1 MFLSFILQNLESPRR
16 CNAEHNLQE
25 SSVGAGKSHCMTL
38 SQTVRDSPSVSLCA
52 VSGKMQKTEDEIM
65 SLATETVHHTVLP
78 QDQRRC
84 KKNAAETQ
92 KPHSS
97 VDKPRRR
104 STICQKLSHF
114 CAKMSRKD
122 TVIHKDAQTPQDS
135 KKHRAKSFLVTT
147 LSTEESKHIRDSRKI
162 RDKDFAPHSYCD
174 DTNITQGTVFINM
187 ASLHRSHSFSSSS
200 TVSGS
205 TSIHRAVRERT
216 NVVAYGLI

>member
-1 MFLSFILQNLESPRR
+1 MFISFILQNLESPRR

-25 SSVGAGKSHCMTL
+25 SSAGAGKSHCMTL
-38 SQTVRDSPSVSLCA
+38 SQTVRDSSSVSLCA
-52 VSGKMQKTEDEIM
+52 VSGKKTEDEIM

-84 KKNAAETQ
+84 TKNAAETQ
-92 KPHSS
+92 KPLSS

-174 DTNITQGTVFINM
+174 DTNINM

>member
-1 MFLSFILQNLESPRR
+1 MFLSFILQNLESPRGR
-16 CNAEHNLQE
+16 NAEHNSQE
-25 SSVGAGKSHCMTL
+25 TSAGAWKSHCMTL
-38 SQTVRDSPSVSLCA
+38 SVRDSPTASSCV

-65 SLATETVHHTVLP
+65 RVANETVHHTVLP
-78 QDQRRC
+78 QDRC
-84 KKNAAETQ
+84 RCTRNAAETQ

-114 CAKMSRKD
+114 CSKMSRKD
-122 TVIHKDAQTPQDS
+122 TVIHKEAQTRDLR
-135 KKHRAKSFLVTT
+135 KHRTQSFQVNK
-147 LSTEESKHIRDSRKI
+147 LSTKESKHFRDSRKT

-174 DTNITQGTVFINM
+174 DTNFTQGTVYINM

-216 NVVAYGLI
+216 NVVAYGFV

>member
-1 MFLSFILQNLESPRR
+1 MFLSFFLQNLKSPRG
-16 CNAEHNLQE
+16 CNAEHNLQKA
-25 SSVGAGKSHCMTL
+25 SAGAGKSHHMTL
-38 SQTVRDSPSVSLCA
+38 SQTVRDSPSASLCA

-78 QDQRRC
+78 QNQRRC
-84 KKNAAETQ
+84 TRNAAETQ

-122 TVIHKDAQTPQDS
+122 TVIHKEAQTPQDS
-135 KKHRAKSFLVTT
+135 RKHRAQSFLVIK
-147 LSTEESKHIRDSRKI
+147 LSTKESRDFRKI

-174 DTNITQGTVFINM
+174 DTNITQETVFINM

-216 NVVAYGLI
+216 SVVAYGLV